1 MKNPFKKADSA
12 KLPEQ
17 GRERTEIDYAHRTI
31 FHHMLYGY
39 PGDFSSCAS
48 YPEYDDPEMFAGVLE
63 QAADAVKKLDLDE
76 HTPVKLAEYKIHLDP
91 PFLSAQQLAI
101 SSLVE
106 TRYQHH
112 ASALNLQADLR
123 LQVENLRA
131 SKKLIEEQLADVN
144 ARIQKL
150 EA

>member
-31 FHHMLYGY
+31 IHHMLYGY

-76 HTPVKLAEYKIHLDP
+76 HTPVFDELVRLK
-91 PFLSAQQLAI
+91 AQQLAI
-101 SSLVE
+101 SSLGDPV
-106 TRYQHH
+106 
-112 ASALNLQADLR
+112 SAPCIGTEPAGGSPTTGGKPPRQ
-123 LQVENLRA
+123 Q
-131 SKKLIEEQLADVN
+131 
-144 ARIQKL
+144 
-150 EA
+150 EAH

>member
-1 MKNPFKKADSA
+1 MT
-12 KLPEQ
+12 Q
-17 GRERTEIDYAHRTI
+17 R
-31 FHHMLYGY
+31 
-39 PGDFSSCAS
+39 C
-48 YPEYDDPEMFAGVLE
+48 
-63 QAADAVKKLDLDE
+63 
-76 HTPVKLAEYKIHLDP
+76 
-91 PFLSAQQLAI
+91 
-101 SSLVE
+101 
-106 TRYQHH
+106 QHH

>member
-1 MKNPFKKADSA
+1 MTRRCSRACWSR
-12 KLPEQ
+12 LPT
-17 GRERTEIDYAHRTI
+17 RSRSWTLT
-31 FHHMLYGY
+31 
-39 PGDFSSCAS
+39 SN
-48 YPEYDDPEMFAGVLE
+48 
-63 QAADAVKKLDLDE
+63 
-76 HTPVKLAEYKIHLDP
+76 TPVFDELVRLK
-91 PFLSAQQLAI
+91 AQQLAI

>member
-1 MKNPFKKADSA
+1 
-12 KLPEQ
+12 
-17 GRERTEIDYAHRTI
+17 
-31 FHHMLYGY
+31 
-39 PGDFSSCAS
+39 
-48 YPEYDDPEMFAGVLE
+48 MF
-63 QAADAVKKLDLDE
+63 DE
-76 HTPVKLAEYKIHLDP
+76 LVRLK
-91 PFLSAQQLAI
+91 AQQLAI

-106 TRYQHH
+106 TRYHHH

-123 LQVENLRA
+123 LQEENLRA

>member
-1 MKNPFKKADSA
+1 MKNPFKKDDSA

-31 FHHMLYGY
+31 VHHMLYGY
-39 PGDFSSCAS
+39 PGDFSSCSS
-48 YPEYDDPEMFAGVLE
+48 YPDYDDPEMFADVLE
-63 QAADAVKKLDLDE
+63 QAADAVKKLDLYE
-76 HTPVKLAEYKIHLDP
+76 HTPVFDELVRLK
-91 PFLSAQQLAI
+91 AQQLAI

-106 TRYQHH
+106 TRYHHH

-123 LQVENLRA
+123 LQEENLRA

>member
-17 GRERTEIDYAHRTI
+17 GRERTEIDYAH
-31 FHHMLYGY
+31 
-39 PGDFSSCAS
+39 SCAS

-76 HTPVKLAEYKIHLDP
+76 HTPVFDELVRLK
-91 PFLSAQQLAI
+91 AQQLAI

>member
-31 FHHMLYGY
+31 IHHMLYGY

-76 HTPVKLAEYKIHLDP
+76 HTPVFDELVRLK
-91 PFLSAQQLAI
+91 AQQLAI

-112 ASALNLQADLR
+112 ASALNSSLLT
-123 LQVENLRA
+123 
-131 SKKLIEEQLADVN
+131 
-144 ARIQKL
+144 
-150 EA
+150 

>member
-31 FHHMLYGY
+31 IHHMLYGY

-48 YPEYDDPEMFAGVLE
+48 YPEYDEP
-63 QAADAVKKLDLDE
+63 VKKLDLDE
-76 HTPVKLAEYKIHLDP
+76 HTPVFDELVRLK
-91 PFLSAQQLAI
+91 AQQLAI

>member
-31 FHHMLYGY
+31 IHHMLYGS

-48 YPEYDDPEMFAGVLE
+48 YPEYDDPEMFAQMMA
-63 QAADAVKKLDLDE
+63 QAEDAVKKLDLDE
-76 HTPVKLAEYKIHLDP
+76 HTPVFDELVRLK
-91 PFLSAQQLAI
+91 AQQLAI

-112 ASALNLQADLR
+112 ASALNLQADVR
-123 LQVENLRA
+123 LQMENLQA
-131 SKKLIEEQLADVN
+131 SKKLIEEQIAEID
-144 ARIQKL
+144 AKIRRL

>member
-17 GRERTEIDYAHRTI
+17 GRARTEIDYAHRTI

-76 HTPVKLAEYKIHLDP
+76 HTPVFDELVRLK
-91 PFLSAQQLAI
+91 AQQLAI

-112 ASALNLQADLR
+112 ASALNLQDLR

>member
-31 FHHMLYGY
+31 IHHMLYGY

-76 HTPVKLAEYKIHLDP
+76 HTPVFDELVSLK
-91 PFLSAQQLAI
+91 AQQLAI
-101 SSLVE
+101 SSRVE
-106 TRYQHH
+106 TRYHH
-112 ASALNLQADLR
+112 NASALPLNSSLR
-123 LQVENLRA
+123 RPVETLRA

>member
-1 MKNPFKKADSA
+1 M
-12 KLPEQ
+12 EQ
-17 GRERTEIDYAHRTI
+17 AR
-31 FHHMLYGY
+31 FHGKT
-39 PGDFSSCAS
+39 GVVCKRAENVDGGVD
-48 YPEYDDPEMFAGVLE
+48 ENAGE
-63 QAADAVKKLDLDE
+63 QAAAAVKKLDLDE
-76 HTPVKLAEYKIHLDP
+76 HTPVFDELVSLK
-91 PFLSAQQLAI
+91 AQQLAI

>member
-1 MKNPFKKADSA
+1 MTQRCSRTCWSR
-12 KLPEQ
+12 LPT
-17 GRERTEIDYAHRTI
+17 R
-31 FHHMLYGY
+31 
-39 PGDFSSCAS
+39 SKSW
-48 YPEYDDPEMFAGVLE
+48 
-63 QAADAVKKLDLDE
+63 
-76 HTPVKLAEYKIHLDP
+76 TPVFDELVRLK
-91 PFLSAQQLAI
+91 AQQLAI

-106 TRYQHH
+106 TRYHHH

-123 LQVENLRA
+123 LQEENLRA

>member
-31 FHHMLYGY
+31 IHHMLYGY
-39 PGDFSSCAS
+39 PGDFSSCA
-48 YPEYDDPEMFAGVLE
+48 
-63 QAADAVKKLDLDE
+63 
-76 HTPVKLAEYKIHLDP
+76 
-91 PFLSAQQLAI
+91 
-101 SSLVE
+101 
-106 TRYQHH
+106 RYQHH

>member
-17 GRERTEIDYAHRTI
+17 GKERTEIDYAHRTI
-31 FHHMLYGY
+31 IHHMLYGY

-48 YPEYDDPEMFAGVLE
+48 YPEYDDPEMFAGVMA
-63 QAADAVKKLDLDE
+63 QAEEAVKKLDLDE
-76 HTPVKLAEYKIHLDP
+76 HTPVFDELVRLKAE
-91 PFLSAQQLAI
+91 QLAI

-112 ASALNLQADLR
+112 ASALNLQADVR
-123 LQVENLRA
+123 LQMENLQA
-131 SKKLIEEQLADVN
+131 SKKLIEEQIAEIDIKI
-144 ARIQKL
+144 RRL

>member
-31 FHHMLYGY
+31 IHHMLYGY

-76 HTPVKLAEYKIHLDP
+76 HTPVFDELVRLK
-91 PFLSAQQLAI
+91 AQQLAI

-112 ASALNLQADLR
+112 ADLR

>member
-1 MKNPFKKADSA
+1 MYMGEHTNVTE
-12 KLPEQ
+12 KLHDIQKQ
-17 GRERTEIDYAHRTI
+17 GRTKGSLLDHIAIPVTAFFVATDLMTVHLYTESL
-31 FHHMLYGY
+31 F
-39 PGDFSSCAS
+39 
-48 YPEYDDPEMFAGVLE
+48 
-63 QAADAVKKLDLDE
+63 DE
-76 HTPVKLAEYKIHLDP
+76 LVRLK
-91 PFLSAQQLAI
+91 AQQLAI

>member
-1 MKNPFKKADSA
+1 MKNPFKKDDSA

-31 FHHMLYGY
+31 VHHMLYGY
-39 PGDFSSCAS
+39 PGDFSSCSS
-48 YPEYDDPEMFAGVLE
+48 YPDYDDPEMFADVLE

-76 HTPVKLAEYKIHLDP
+76 HTPVFDELVRLK
-91 PFLSAQQLAI
+91 AQQLAI

-106 TRYQHH
+106 TRYHHH

-123 LQVENLRA
+123 LQ
-131 SKKLIEEQLADVN
+131 EETSAP
-144 ARIQKL
+144 ARSSLKSSLQT
-150 EA
+150 

>member
-39 PGDFSSCAS
+39 PG
-48 YPEYDDPEMFAGVLE
+48 VLE

-76 HTPVKLAEYKIHLDP
+76 HTPVFDELVRLK
-91 PFLSAQQLAI
+91 AQQLAI

>member
-31 FHHMLYGY
+31 IHHMLYGY

-63 QAADAVKKLDLDE
+63 QAA
-76 HTPVKLAEYKIHLDP
+76 
-91 PFLSAQQLAI
+91 
-101 SSLVE
+101 
-106 TRYQHH
+106 
-112 ASALNLQADLR
+112 
-123 LQVENLRA
+123 
-131 SKKLIEEQLADVN
+131 
-144 ARIQKL
+144 
-150 EA
+150 

>member
-1 MKNPFKKADSA
+1 MKNPFKKDDSA

-31 FHHMLYGY
+31 VHHMLYGY
-39 PGDFSSCAS
+39 PGDFSSCSS
-48 YPEYDDPEMFAGVLE
+48 YPDYDDPEMFADVLE

-76 HTPVKLAEYKIHLDP
+76 HTPVFDELVRLK
-91 PFLSAQQLAI
+91 AQQLAI
-101 SSLVE
+101 SSL
-106 TRYQHH
+106 

-123 LQVENLRA
+123 LQEENLRA

>member
-31 FHHMLYGY
+31 VHHMLYGY
-39 PGDFSSCAS
+39 PGDFSTCSN
-48 YPEYDDPEMFAGVLE
+48 YPDYGDPEMFADVM
-63 QAADAVKKLDLDE
+63 ALDLDE
-76 HTPVKLAEYKIHLDP
+76 HTPVFDELVRLK
-91 PFLSAQQLAI
+91 AQQLAI

-106 TRYQHH
+106 TRYLHH
-112 ASALNLQADLR
+112 AAALNLQADLR

>member
-1 MKNPFKKADSA
+1 MKNPFKKVDST
-12 KLPEQ
+12 KMPEQ

-31 FHHMLYGY
+31 VHHLLYGY

-48 YPEYDDPEMFAGVLE
+48 YPNYDDPELFSSVMA
-63 QAADAVKKLDLDE
+63 QAEDAVKKLDLDE
-76 HTPVKLAEYKIHLDP
+76 HTPVFDELVRLK
-91 PFLSAQQLAI
+91 AQQLAI
-101 SSLVE
+101 SSVVE

-112 ASALNLQADLR
+112 ISALNLQADIR

-131 SKKLIEEQLADVN
+131 GKKLIEEQLADVN
-144 ARIQKL
+144 ARIRKL

>member
-31 FHHMLYGY
+31 IHHMLYGY

-76 HTPVKLAEYKIHLDP
+76 HTPVFDELVRLK
-91 PFLSAQQLAI
+91 AQQLAI

-112 ASALNLQADLR
+112 ASALNL
-123 LQVENLRA
+123 
-131 SKKLIEEQLADVN
+131 LADVN

>member
-12 KLPEQ
+12 KLPAQ
-17 GRERTEIDYAHRTI
+17 GKERTEIDYAHRTI
-31 FHHMLYGY
+31 IRHILYAY
-39 PGDFSSCAS
+39 PDAFSGCAS
-48 YPEYDDPEMFAGVLE
+48 YPDYADPQMFADVMA

-76 HTPVKLAEYKIHLDP
+76 HTPVFDELVRLK
-91 PFLSAQQLAI
+91 AQQLAI

-106 TRYQHH
+106 TRYYHH
-112 ASALNLQADLR
+112 SAALNLQADLR